1 MLPHDCVPTKK
12 QTAHTRLFN
21 SPNHNPVTGI
31 QRAVLVDVTSQIAST
46 ELRFVTEKLTSICP
60 EVIVNLERGIATSAI
75 YP

>member
-1 MLPHDCVPTKK
+1 MFYIINYSIL
-12 QTAHTRLFN
+12 N

-31 QRAVLVDVTSQIAST
+31 QRAVLVDATSQIAST

-75 YP
+75 SRLFHRRHKF